1 MCAIKWALKNNL
13 RQSISTYFLSWPS
26 NNKFRATC
34 LQMLSV
40 WGCHFNSSSIV
51 IPRTLCSRTCSIM
64 FVPSV
69 RLSIRGLSWCFFW
82 KLIPCS
88 LSSRGELPCDFGHTI
103 LIHHLNP
110 LEDYAGLI
118 PHLSYVSESSY
129 RLQKDHIQLWY

>member
-1 MCAIKWALKNNL
+1 MCARKWALKKNF
-13 RQSISTYFLSWPS
+13 RQSISTYFLSWHS
-26 NNKFRATC
+26 KNKFQATC
-34 LQMLSV
+34 LQMLSM

-69 RLSIRGLSWCFFW
+69 GLSIRGLSWCFCLEANTMLFVC
-82 KLIPCS
+82 P
-88 LSSRGELPCDFGHTI
+88 GELPCDFGHTI

-118 PHLSYVSESSY
+118 PHLSHVSELSY